1 MNKPIPVLIVP
12 TLNGHDRVLTML
24 KSIDYPV
31 DQVIIIDNANVGWM
45 YYGAIG
51 IESRLPNMNLIGK
64 IHTIHM
70 PSNLGVAASWNLGI
84 KATPM
89 APWWLIVNDDVT
101 FPANSLAKFA
111 NYVQSYGDI
120 VIANTVAPWS
130 CFAITDKVINIVGL
144 FDEAFYPAYF
154 EDTDYA
160 RRVRHYLGED
170 AIGSPDIKVNH
181 ANSSTIADG
190 YAEQNHRTYQENYRT
205 FEDKLSL
212 NRYEPIGWSLA
223 IRRMNDWGQP

>member
-1 MNKPIPVLIVP
+1 MTDSIPVMIVP
-12 TLNGHDRVLTML
+12 TLTGHDRLNDL
-24 KSIDYPV
+24 FDSIDYPIDHAV
-31 DQVIIIDNANVGWM
+31 IIDNADKDYVTP
-45 YYGAIG
+45 ASSHVARTSLIT
-51 IESRLPNMNLIGK
+51 LPA
-64 IHTIHM
+64 
-70 PSNLGVAASWNLGI
+70 NLGVAASWNLGL
-84 KATPM
+84 KVTPF

-101 FPANSLAKFA
+101 FAPDSLRKFA
-111 NYVQSYGDI
+111 NEVDLFDSI
-120 VIANTVAPWS
+120 IIANTASPWS
-130 CFAITDKVINIVGL
+130 CFAITEKIIRIVGL

-181 ANSSTIADG
+181 RNSSTIGDG
-190 YAEQNHRTYQENYRT
+190 YAEQNNRTYHENYRT

-223 IRRMNDWGQP
+223 IRRANDWGQP

>member
-1 MNKPIPVLIVP
+1 MTDSIPVMIVP
-12 TLNGHDRVLTML
+12 TLTGHDRMQYLFA
-24 KSIDYPV
+24 SIDHAIDHV
-31 DQVIIIDNANVGWM
+31 VIINNNAQRYVDVSSDLV
-45 YYGAIG
+45 
-51 IESRLPNMNLIGK
+51 ERLSVITL
-64 IHTIHM
+64 

-130 CFAITDKVINIVGL
+130 CFAITDKVISIVGL

-160 RRVRHYLGED
+160 RRVRHYLGEN

-223 IRRMNDWGQP
+223 IRRMNDWGV

>member
-12 TLNGHDRVLTML
+12 TLNGHDRINNLFQ
-24 KSIDYPV
+24 SIDYPV
-31 DQVIIIDNANVGWM
+31 DHAVIINNDSTRTVTVESNWVGR
-45 YYGAIG
+45 ISV
-51 IESRLPNMNLIGK
+51 IN
-64 IHTIHM
+64 M

-84 KATPM
+84 KSTPM
-89 APWWLIVNDDVT
+89 APYWLIVNDDVT
-101 FPANSLAKFA
+101 FDSGSVEKFA
-111 NYVQSYGDI
+111 WEGEKIGIISISDATSPWCAF
-120 VIANTVAPWS
+120 VIGYN
-130 CFAITDKVINIVGL
+130 VINAVGL

-160 RRVRHYLGED
+160 RRARHYLGD
-170 AIGSPDIKVNH
+170 DVIYQTGIKVTH
-181 ANSSTIADG
+181 HNSSTIAG
-190 YAEQNHRTYQENYRT
+190 AYAAANSRTYQENYRT